1 MVDNLWLPD
10 VFGYSAA
17 LPQILK
23 KAGVDYFLTQK
34 LSWSQFNDFPYH
46 TFNWRGID
54 GTEILTHFPP
64 ENTYNSELDTEFLLP
79 AQKGFKEK
87 DKLNEFISLFGVGD
101 GGGGPKPEN
110 VELGRRM
117 SNLEN
122 SPKVQF
128 DMAKN
133 FFERLD
139 KNKDDLETW
148 VGELYLELHRGT
160 LTTHGLV
167 KKQNR
172 KLEWKLRSV
181 EMLFSC
187 LTYKDYPIKELD
199 RLWKILLINQ
209 FHDIIP
215 GTSIN
220 LVYQTTHAEYEEIQ
234 QGCDRLINESS
245 KMLFNE
251 DIDSL
256 VLMNTLSYPW
266 KGSVKV
272 PKSFEQCE
280 LIDKDGDKIPLQK
293 IDDGVLAY
301 VELDALSFTNF
312 KKGDNLVCDI
322 EKSKKLALE
331 NDFVKYE
338 FDDHG
343 ALVSAFDKEL
353 QKEFMAESGNIL
365 SLYEDRP
372 NNWDA
377 WDVDF
382 FYRDALIETARA
394 VEVSSLSAGS
404 VIQQLRVMLSIGN
417 SKIDQTITLHPHSKR
432 LDFIT
437 HVDWIES
444 HKMLRVHFP
453 VNVRSEQASFDI
465 QYGYVRRNTHRN
477 TSWDRAKFEV
487 VGHKY
492 ADISDHDN
500 GIALLNDCKY
510 GYMVHDN
517 ILDLNLL
524 RSPSN
529 PDPDADKGTH
539 RFTYSLLP
547 HQNDLI
553 NSSVLAESACLNQE
567 PLLFEGMVSEID
579 IPIKLFGE
587 GLELS
592 VFKKAEKEDVWILRI
607 IETLG
612 KKSSGSVQFNG
623 ELVECDLMEW
633 SDVGES
639 HFIEDSFNLTLDPFE
654 IKTFKVSF

>member
-1 MVDNLWLPD
+1 
-10 VFGYSAA
+10 
-17 LPQILK
+17 
-23 KAGVDYFLTQK
+23 
-34 LSWSQFNDFPYH
+34 
-46 TFNWRGID
+46 
-54 GTEILTHFPP
+54 
-64 ENTYNSELDTEFLLP
+64 
-79 AQKGFKEK
+79 
-87 DKLNEFISLFGVGD
+87 
-101 GGGGPKPEN
+101 
-110 VELGRRM
+110 
-117 SNLEN
+117 
-122 SPKVQF
+122 
-128 DMAKN
+128 
-133 FFERLD
+133 
-139 KNKDDLETW
+139 
-148 VGELYLELHRGT
+148 
-160 LTTHGLV
+160 
-167 KKQNR
+167 
-172 KLEWKLRSV
+172 
-181 EMLFSC
+181 
-187 LTYKDYPIKELD
+187 
-199 RLWKILLINQ
+199 
-209 FHDIIP
+209 
-215 GTSIN
+215 
-220 LVYQTTHAEYEEIQ
+220 
-234 QGCDRLINESS
+234 
-245 KMLFNE
+245 
-251 DIDSL
+251 
-256 VLMNTLSYPW
+256 MNTLSYPW
-266 KGSVKV
+266 KGSVRV

-280 LIDKDGDKIPLQK
+280 LIDKNGDKIPLQK

-312 KKGDNLVCDI
+312 KKGDNFVCDI
-322 EKSKKLALE
+322 EKSKNLSLE
-331 NDFVKYE
+331 NDLVKYE

-382 FYRDALIETARA
+382 FYRDALIETARV
-394 VEVSSLSAGS
+394 VELSSLSAGS
-404 VIQQLRVMLSIGN
+404 VIQQLRVLLSIGN
-417 SKIDQTITLHPHSKR
+417 SKIDQTIILHPHSKR

-437 HVDWIES
+437 HVDWIEC

-547 HQNDLI
+547 HHNDLI
-553 NSSVLAESACLNQE
+553 NSSVLAESSCLNQE
-567 PLLFEGMVSEID
+567 PLLFEGMASKID

-592 VFKKAEKEDVWILRI
+592 VFKKAEKEDVWVLRI

-633 SDVGES
+633 SDLGES
-639 HFIEDSFNLTLDPFE
+639 HLIEDSFNLTLEPFE

>member
-1 MVDNLWLPD
+1 
-10 VFGYSAA
+10 
-17 LPQILK
+17 
-23 KAGVDYFLTQK
+23 
-34 LSWSQFNDFPYH
+34 
-46 TFNWRGID
+46 
-54 GTEILTHFPP
+54 
-64 ENTYNSELDTEFLLP
+64 
-79 AQKGFKEK
+79 
-87 DKLNEFISLFGVGD
+87 
-101 GGGGPKPEN
+101 
-110 VELGRRM
+110 
-117 SNLEN
+117 
-122 SPKVQF
+122 
-128 DMAKN
+128 
-133 FFERLD
+133 
-139 KNKDDLETW
+139 
-148 VGELYLELHRGT
+148 
-160 LTTHGLV
+160 
-167 KKQNR
+167 
-172 KLEWKLRSV
+172 
-181 EMLFSC
+181 
-187 LTYKDYPIKELD
+187 
-199 RLWKILLINQ
+199 
-209 FHDIIP
+209 
-215 GTSIN
+215 
-220 LVYQTTHAEYEEIQ
+220 
-234 QGCDRLINESS
+234 
-245 KMLFNE
+245 
-251 DIDSL
+251 
-256 VLMNTLSYPW
+256 
-266 KGSVKV
+266 
-272 PKSFEQCE
+272 
-280 LIDKDGDKIPLQK
+280 
-293 IDDGVLAY
+293 
-301 VELDALSFTNF
+301 
-312 KKGDNLVCDI
+312 
-322 EKSKKLALE
+322 
-331 NDFVKYE
+331 
-338 FDDHG
+338 
-343 ALVSAFDKEL
+343 
-353 QKEFMAESGNIL
+353 
-365 SLYEDRP
+365 
-372 NNWDA
+372 
-377 WDVDF
+377 
-382 FYRDALIETARA
+382 
-394 VEVSSLSAGS
+394 
-404 VIQQLRVMLSIGN
+404 
-417 SKIDQTITLHPHSKR
+417 
-432 LDFIT
+432 
-437 HVDWIES
+437 
-444 HKMLRVHFP
+444 MLRVHFP